1 MVHSQVNLSDAFVLP
16 WACREH
22 SRAATHWIESEERA
36 ISHGLL
42 SNDEGDEYKAKF
54 RAFVSLDTHVYP
66 YASLPRLSV
75 VGGFN
80 QWLYFLDDQYD
91 DHPESH
97 GNLARIRALMERGFD
112 LLCGGPLGGQPTP
125 FDTYSHELHREMS
138 ALASAGFFSRFLPSI
153 HDYLFRGSLPGL
165 RHWLH
170 RETLP
175 LEEYLELRK
184 FDSGVYP
191 VMYCIEIAS
200 GQRIPEDVYLQP
212 AVSRMLEAAV
222 MHVALANDIFSFE
235 KETLE
240 RGSTVNLVHVL
251 REQEHLDIPGAA
263 MRAIEIVNGYMREF
277 VVAEGGL
284 PRYGGIEKRALE
296 ALVVGMKTWMSGH
309 VDFSLRSR
317 RFRSTTSPFWELRSE
332 GDTRVG

>member
-1 MVHSQVNLSDAFVLP
+1 
-16 WACREH
+16 
-22 SRAATHWIESEERA
+22 
-36 ISHGLL
+36 
-42 SNDEGDEYKAKF
+42 
-54 RAFVSLDTHVYP
+54 
-66 YASLPRLSV
+66 
-75 VGGFN
+75 
-80 QWLYFLDDQYD
+80 
-91 DHPESH
+91 
-97 GNLARIRALMERGFD
+97 
-112 LLCGGPLGGQPTP
+112 
-125 FDTYSHELHREMS
+125 
-138 ALASAGFFSRFLPSI
+138 
-153 HDYLFRGSLPGL
+153 
-165 RHWLH
+165 
-170 RETLP
+170 
-175 LEEYLELRK
+175 
-184 FDSGVYP
+184 
-191 VMYCIEIAS
+191 
-200 GQRIPEDVYLQP
+200 
-212 AVSRMLEAAV
+212 